1 MLISTLMNFS
11 TLSHPSKAVN
21 GTICLPASKSISNRL
36 LLMKA
41 IADFRNME
49 ITNLS
54 TAKDTETL
62 QGVLTDITEAKVIDV
77 HDAGTVMRFLT
88 AYLCCMKGSWILTGS
103 ERMQQRPIRALV
115 HALCTMGADIKYVKE
130 EGYPPLMIHGKKL
143 EGGKVEVDGRVSSQ
157 FISALLM
164 VAPLYKNPIELV
176 VTGNIVSMPYIVM
189 TLTLMK
195 QWGAAYTWIDNTIT
209 VANNPYTK
217 PTTPVF
223 VESDWSAAS
232 YFYSILS
239 LAKEGEITLPN
250 LFKNS
255 LQGDSMC
262 AALYTQLGVST
273 TFTNEGVVLKK
284 VNKATSTFTYNFINC
299 PDIAQTLAVC
309 CAAKNIAA
317 KLTGLQTLSIKET
330 DRVTALKTEL
340 AKFGV
345 EVKTTSNSIEIKPSH
360 ISYLASHISTYND
373 HRMAMSFASLALCLN
388 SVEIE
393 NPAVVEKSFPHFWDE
408 LNKIG
413 FTVI

>member
-1 MLISTLMNFS
+1 MSSI
-11 TLSHPSKAVN
+11 TLSHPTKNVN
-21 GTICLPASKSISNRL
+21 GIIHLPASKSISNRL
-36 LLMKA
+36 LLIKA
-41 IADFRNME
+41 IAGFSDVE
-49 ITNLS
+49 INNLS

-62 QGVLTDITEAKVIDV
+62 QGILTDITEAKVIDV
-77 HDAGTVMRFLT
+77 HHAGTVMRFLT

-115 HALCTMGADIKYVKE
+115 NALRTMGADIRYVKE

-143 EGGKVEVDGRVSSQ
+143 EGGEVEVDGRISSQ

-164 VAPLYKNPIELV
+164 MSPLLKNPLELSITNDV
-176 VTGNIVSMPYIVM
+176 VSAPYIKM
-189 TLTLMK
+189 TLNLMQ
-195 QWGAAYTWIDNTIT
+195 QWGATYTQTDNVIT

-217 PTTPVF
+217 PSKTVF

-239 LAKEGEITLPN
+239 LAKEGEITLPK

-255 LQGDSMC
+255 LQGDSVC
-262 AALYTQLGVST
+262 AVLFAQLGVST

-284 VNKATSTFTYNFINC
+284 INKITSTFAYNFINC

-330 DRVTALKTEL
+330 NRITALKTEL
-340 AKFGV
+340 AKFDADV
-345 EVKTTSNSIEIKPSH
+345 IITNNSIEIKPSH
-360 ISYLASHISTYND
+360 TSHLTSHISTYDD
-373 HRMAMSFASLALCLN
+373 HRMAMSFAPLALCN
-388 SVEIE
+388 DTIEME

-413 FTVI
+413 FTTA